1 MAIEAIWF
9 CIWGFLWAMYFA
21 TDGFV
26 LGIGV
31 LYLHMGKTD
40 TDRRIIL
47 NSIGPVWDGNEVW
60 LITAG
65 AITFG
70 AFPLVYAVMFTSLY
84 TPLMLILFSLIIRG
98 VSFEFRSKIASERW
112 RGLWDV
118 SIFAS
123 STLAAV
129 LLGVAFANI
138 FKGVLLDQGN
148 LYQGNLLSLLNV
160 YGLAGGGL
168 FLLMFVQHGLSWLL
182 IKTEGALLARCK
194 ALAIKTWYVLTASVV
209 LFLILTWIFTDLY
222 DNYMK
227 IPWLVIF
234 PLLCVS
240 GLALNFIAIKNS
252 RAIRAWAGSAMT
264 ILGAAGFGLGGL
276 FPRLFHSSIN
286 DQYSLTI
293 HNAAAEPGSLKIM
306 LAVVCVF
313 IPLILIYQSYAYHLF
328 SKPVT
333 ENDLQLDEAY

>member
-1 MAIEAIWF
+1 MTIETIWF
-9 CIWGFLWAMYFA
+9 CIWGFLWGMYFA

-31 LYLHMGKTD
+31 LYLHSGKTD
-40 TDRRIIL
+40 TDRRIML

-70 AFPLVYAVMFTSLY
+70 AFPVVYAVMFTSLY

-98 VSFEFRSKIASERW
+98 VSFEFRSKMDSERW
-112 RGLWDV
+112 RGLWDI

-123 STLAAV
+123 SLLAAV

-138 FKGVLLDQGN
+138 FKGVRLGQDN
-148 LYQGNLLSLLNV
+148 LYQGNLLGLLNP
-160 YGLAGGGL
+160 YGLAGGVL

-182 IKTEGALLARCK
+182 IKTEGALLARCN
-194 ALAIKTWYVLTASVV
+194 ALAEKTWYALAAAIVI
-209 LFLILTWIFTDLY
+209 FLILTALLTDLY
-222 DNYMK
+222 TNYREM
-227 IPWLVIF
+227 PWLAIF
-234 PLLCVS
+234 PLLCVL
-240 GLALNFIAIKNS
+240 GLVVNFIAIKKGQGVLS
-252 RAIRAWAGSAMT
+252 WEGSAMI
-264 ILGAAGFGLGGL
+264 ILGAACFGLGGL
-276 FPRLFHSSIN
+276 YPRLFPSSIS

-293 HNAAAEPGSLKIM
+293 HNAAADPGSLKIM
-306 LAVVCVF
+306 LGVVCVF
-313 IPLILIYQSYAYHLF
+313 IPLVLMYQGFAYHLF

-333 ENDLQLDEAY
+333 ESDIQTEEAY

>member
-9 CIWGFLWAMYFA
+9 CIWGFLWGMYFA

-26 LGIGV
+26 LGIGA
-31 LYLHMGKTD
+31 LYLHIGKTD

-70 AFPLVYAVMFTSLY
+70 AFPVVYAVMFTSLY

-118 SIFAS
+118 SIFTS
-123 STLAAV
+123 SLLAAV

-148 LYQGNLLSLLNV
+148 IYQGTLLSLLNI
-160 YGLAGGGL
+160 YGLAGGAL

-182 IKTEGALLARCK
+182 IKTEGTLLARCK
-194 ALAIKTWYVLTASVV
+194 SLAVKTWYALTAAVF

-222 DNYMK
+222 GNYMK
-227 IPWLVIF
+227 MPWLVIF

-240 GLALNFIAIKNS
+240 GLTLNFVALKKN
-252 RAIRAWAGSAMT
+252 RAIQAWAGSAMT
-264 ILGAAGFGLGGL
+264 ILGAACFGLGGL
-276 FPRLFHSSIN
+276 FPRLFPSSIN
-286 DQYSLTI
+286 DHFSLTI

-313 IPLILIYQSYAYHLF
+313 IPLVLFYQSYAYHLF

>member
-1 MAIEAIWF
+1 MAIETIWF

-26 LGIGV
+26 LGIGA

-40 TDRRIIL
+40 KDRRIIL

-70 AFPLVYAVMFTSLY
+70 AFPVVYAVMFTSLY

-118 SIFAS
+118 NIFVS
-123 STLAAV
+123 STLAAL

-138 FKGVLLDQGN
+138 FRGVLLDQGN
-148 LYQGNLLSLLNV
+148 VYQGNLLSLFNL
-160 YGLAGGGL
+160 YGLAGGAF

-194 ALAIKTWYVLTASVV
+194 ALAIKTWYVLTAAVV

-227 IPWLVIF
+227 MPWLVIF
-234 PLLCVS
+234 PLLCVF
-240 GLALNFIAIKNS
+240 GLVLNFTALKKD

-264 ILGAAGFGLGGL
+264 IFGAACFGLGGL
-276 FPRLFHSSIN
+276 YPRLFPSSIS
-286 DQYSLTI
+286 DRYSLTI

-313 IPLILIYQSYAYHLF
+313 IPLVLIYQSYAYHLF

-333 ENDLQLDEAY
+333 EDDIQLDEAY